1 MYPDA
6 DQQHDFMYNNML
18 PTMTKILLD
27 AKSTLITQEQNTNIT
42 DNVLLPNFPAAK
54 PMVAFNWKD
63 CLENIALGGL
73 QDCTFFQN
81 EIGTFFPNGEP
92 NIIKNVIK
100 MNNYNQYKKLVGIWL
115 K

>member
-1 MYPDA
+1 MVSFNLQDC
-6 DQQHDFMYNNML
+6 
-18 PTMTKILLD
+18 I
-27 AKSTLITQEQNTNIT
+27 
-42 DNVLLPNFPAAK
+42 DNLV
-54 PMVAFNWKD
+54 
-63 CLENIALGGL
+63 LGGL